1 MPSLDQLIVW
11 LIVGLIGGT
20 LAGFATKW
28 DRKGYGILRN
38 LLVGLVGAIV
48 GGFLIRAFGLW
59 PSLDAVA
66 ISRGTLSLRSSGP
79 SCARDPLDMAALQE
93 SRAGSLAG
101 RTVQHGASDRCMRWP
116 QQANVSASRHTGR
129 HRSGGERPEPARPA
143 PSDVNWDRPGRT
155 TLQKG

>member
-1 MPSLDQLIVW
+1 MPSLDQLMVW

-66 ISRGTLSLRSSGP
+66 IS
-79 SCARDPLDMAALQE
+79 ARDVVAAFL
-93 SRAGSLAG
+93 GSLVVLAILWIWQ
-101 RTVQHGASDRCMRWP
+101 RSKRAE
-116 QQANVSASRHTGR
+116 QAR
-129 HRSGGERPEPARPA
+129 
-143 PSDVNWDRPGRT
+143 
-155 TLQKG
+155 